1 MSLRNSYITPR
12 SQPTNGVLD
21 HTFSGTEAELITL
34 TEVKTHLFETSTDN
48 DTELTALLTQCR
60 KAIESFTS
68 LTLCSGRTLTVLLKN
83 ENGNI
88 EIPYGPHGVIT
99 SIHDIEGTEIV
110 AADYTVRGLAFKWVE
125 APCSSYLKIV
135 IAVGYTVIPAELKL
149 AILNEIAYRFAHKGD
164 ENLGV
169 QICEA
174 SRSLAEPF
182 RRYAWR

>member
-1 MSLRNSYITPR
+1 MSLRNSYITQR

-21 HTFSGTEAELITL
+21 YTFSGTEAELITL

-60 KAIESFTS
+60 KALESFTS
-68 LTLCSGRTLTVLLKN
+68 LTLCSGRTVTALLKN
-83 ENGNI
+83 EKGNI
-88 EIPYGPHGVIT
+88 EIPFAPVLTIT
-99 SIHDIEGTEIV
+99 TMHDIEGTEITST
-110 AADYTVRGLAFKWVE
+110 DYTIRGLTFKWIE
-125 APCSSYLKIV
+125 APCTSYLKLV
-135 IAVGYTVIPAELKL
+135 YTVGYTVIPAELKL